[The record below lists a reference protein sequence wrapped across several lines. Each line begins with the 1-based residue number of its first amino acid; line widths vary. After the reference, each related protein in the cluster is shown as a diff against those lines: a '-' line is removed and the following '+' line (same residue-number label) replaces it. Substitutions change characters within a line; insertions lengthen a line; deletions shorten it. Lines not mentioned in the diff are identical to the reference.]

1 MLTGFLRTIVLFSV
15 TAVVLRLMGKRQL
28 AQLQPYE
35 VDGGCGNTAAKRRG
49 LDFDAAFGAQ
59 PAQRAFICER
69 EDAPNHLRQAERA
82 GGMWVF
88 IQRQRGG
95 ASADGG
101 LPPAGRTGDCAGHMG
116 MGESA
121 GGKAGG
127 APGGGARR
135 RGGSG
140 DMNVK
145 RLVNLQG
152 EMYSSIDE
160 MTAFFDEIWL
170 DSLWTA

>member
-1 MLTGFLRTIVLFSV
+1 MEENMVIAPNEEIGVEELEENLTGE
-15 TAVVLRLMGKRQL
+15 AEQ
-28 AQLQPYE
+28 QQE
-35 VDGGCGNTAAKRRG
+35 EEN
-49 LDFDAAFGAQ
+49 
-59 PAQRAFICER
+59 
-69 EDAPNHLRQAERA
+69 ERA
-82 GGMWVF
+82 GGMRVF
-88 IQRQRGG
+88 IQRRRGG

-127 APGGGARR
+127 APGGGARQ

-145 RLVNLQG
+145 RLVNL
-152 EMYSSIDE
+152 
-160 MTAFFDEIWL
+160 
-170 DSLWTA
+170 